1 MVIIIQDVLE
11 QVLRA
16 VQVVVE
22 CQEPVVALLLEE
34 MEMIHQQLPHKVIQE
49 DHFNT
54 HHLIDKVVVEEVQC
68 VLELLELV
76 VLLKQEE
83 TEQDYQQGF
92 VLMVFL
98 VVLLDITLAVVQ
110 EDQEL

>member
-1 MVIIIQDVLE
+1 MVIIIQEKLE
-11 QVLRA
+11 QVFRA

-22 CQEPVVALLLEE
+22 CQEQVVALLREE
-34 MEMIHQQLPHKVIQE
+34 MEMIHQQLPHKVIQA
-49 DHFNT
+49 DHIYT
-54 HHLIDKVVVEEVQC
+54 HHLIDKVVEEVVQY
-68 VLELLELV
+68 VLVVVVLL

-83 TEQDYQQGF
+83 TEQDYQQGL